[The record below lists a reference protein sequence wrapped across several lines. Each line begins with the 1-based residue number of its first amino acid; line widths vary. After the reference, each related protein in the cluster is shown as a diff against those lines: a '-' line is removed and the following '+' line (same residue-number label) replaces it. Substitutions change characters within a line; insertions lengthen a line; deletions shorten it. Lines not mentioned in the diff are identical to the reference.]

1 MIRYTV
7 CLPILVPLSQIGK
20 TFSAAILPLSLPL
33 YFTGGT
39 GGLSVSLY
47 LFIMPLYL
55 YVSVYILC
63 ALICH
68 FCQVMSLPWLDSV
81 WETSSL
87 ACKCWSSSTVGGSI
101 SVSLSLFLPLYV
113 YLYACLYSYLY
124 LYMSLYWTVKV
135 GLVFLH
141 RGWGRLLLGSTKTS
155 WGTQSAVT
163 M

>member
-7 CLPILVPLSQIGK
+7 CLPILVPPSQII
-20 TFSAAILPLSLPL
+20 SNP
-33 YFTGGT
+33 
-39 GGLSVSLY
+39 GLDVKLGRLFCRHIATIIALLLHKGDMSVSLY

-55 YVSVYILC
+55 SVSVYILC
-63 ALICH
+63 PLICH

-87 ACKCWSSSTVGGSI
+87 ACKCWSSSTVGGSRI

-124 LYMSLYWTVKV
+124 L
-135 GLVFLH
+135 
-141 RGWGRLLLGSTKTS
+141 
-155 WGTQSAVT
+155 
-163 M
+163 